1 MKKFEVV
8 VADPTTVKTGA
19 LVVGIVEG
27 AAPDAGLDK
36 ALNGALSALVE
47 SGDLRGKAEQVR
59 VYYPRDE
66 VAAKRI
72 VVVGLGK
79 ADKVTLEQVRR
90 SVAVAAKRCRTLNAS
105 DLAIVTATFPLP
117 DSATAEIAQAITE
130 GVLLGLYRFT
140 EFKETPADEANE
152 VTDVQL
158 VTDGENQASTAEGA
172 RDGQI
177 FAKATT
183 WARDLGNRPGNSVTP
198 TALAEAAQNTAAEF
212 GLQCQVLEEADMK
225 ELGMGAL
232 LGVAQGSDEPA
243 KFIILEY
250 TPEQPDAETVV
261 LVGKGITFDS
271 GGISI
276 KPSQNMGDMKFDMCG
291 AAAVLA
297 TMRAL
302 PHLKPPVR
310 VIGLVPATEN
320 LPGGRAYKPGDIVKA
335 MNGTTIEVINTD
347 AEGRMILVD
356 SLAYATRYEPN
367 AVIDLATLTGGCVV
381 ALGYE
386 ASGLFGN
393 DDQLIEKVRRAGE
406 ESGDRTWP
414 LPLWSPY
421 KKKIESKVADIKNSA
436 GRWASAIT
444 AAAFLSRF
452 TDSYPWVHL
461 DIAGT
466 AYTGSDQSGDNPY
479 AAQGATGA
487 GVRLLLRLLRDWGSK
502 ES

>member
-1 MKKFEVV
+1 MNKIEVI
-8 VADPTTVKTGA
+8 VADPATVDSGA
-19 LVVGIVEG
+19 LVVGITEG

-36 ALNGALSALVE
+36 ALDGALSALVE

-66 VAAKRI
+66 VAAQRI
-72 VVVGLGK
+72 VLVGLGK
-79 ADKVTLEQVRR
+79 ADEVTLEQVRR
-90 SVAVAAKRCRTLNAS
+90 SVAAAARRCRTLNAA
-105 DLAIVTATFPLP
+105 DLAVATTTFPVP
-117 DSATAEIAQAITE
+117 ESTTADIAQAITE
-130 GVLLGLYRFT
+130 GILLGLYRFT
-140 EFKETPADEANE
+140 EFKEIPADEATE
-152 VTDVQL
+152 VTDARL
-158 VTDGENQASTAEGA
+158 VTGSENEASTAEGA
-172 RDGQI
+172 RLGQI
-177 FAKATT
+177 FARATM

-198 TALAEAAQNTAAEF
+198 RVLAEAAQSMATDF
-212 GLQCQVLEEADMK
+212 GLQCRVLEEADMK

-250 TPEQPDAETVV
+250 TPSQSDAETVV

-335 MNGTTIEVINTD
+335 MNGTTIEVVNTD
-347 AEGRMILVD
+347 AEGRLILAD
-356 SLAYATRYEPN
+356 ALAYAARYEPK

-381 ALGYE
+381 ALGDE

-393 DDQLIEKVRRAGE
+393 DDQLIERVRRAGE

-414 LPLWSPY
+414 LPLWPPY

-452 TDSYPWVHL
+452 TESYSWTHL

-466 AYTGSDQSGDNPY
+466 AYTSNDQNGSNPY
-479 AAQGATGA
+479 AAQGATGV
-487 GVRLLLRLLRDWGSK
+487 GVRLLLRFLREGESK
-502 ES
+502 AS